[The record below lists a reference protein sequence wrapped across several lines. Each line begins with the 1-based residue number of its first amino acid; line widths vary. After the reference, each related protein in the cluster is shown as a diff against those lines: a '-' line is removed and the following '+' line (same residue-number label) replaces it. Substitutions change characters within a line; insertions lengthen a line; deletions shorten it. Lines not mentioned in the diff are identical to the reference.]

1 MVGQVRAAE
10 APLWPLP
17 GLCVVRLKV
26 YGRCRNCWHA
36 ARLTIVPAPLP
47 LPGFTMVAAW
57 HERVH
62 RAPAHQWLRDAVVR
76 ALAAG

>member
-1 MVGQVRAAE
+1 VFPE
-10 APLWPLP
+10 
-17 GLCVVRLKV
+17 RL
-26 YGRCRNCWHA
+26 GRRHA

-62 RAPAHQWLRDAVVR
+62 QAPAHQWLREAVVR